1 MRIVAA
7 FEKED
12 LAKRFSGFLQ
22 TQDIDNT
29 LESNFD
35 KKEKKMMYSIWVHN
49 EDLQDKAKAFF
60 DNFLSDPNSS
70 KFDVKMEDI
79 NKNQADSK
87 NDKPQK
93 EEMKSR
99 RSFPSKITFFFLF
112 LCVALYLVNYMQE
125 LSIKKKYNLKHLVIF
140 TPLQKNFLYD
150 LPPQRQLLDEVIIK
164 YQLDDEKKLLNPPE
178 EAKSEIQKIEQMPAF
193 MGLYDIILN
202 KFQKNKKAYQSAPM
216 FIKIRQGE
224 IWRLFTPAILH
235 SGFLHIL
242 FNMLW
247 LWYLGKQM
255 EPRLKFLRF
264 ILFVIIVAVLSNTA
278 QYLMGGPYFLGF
290 SGVIT
295 AMIGYIWVRQKTAP
309 WEGYNIPNI
318 IFYFIGIFIFA
329 MLFLQIISFI
339 MQMVKPTIGF
349 NPGIANTAHI
359 AGAIIGVIL
368 AKMPFFT
375 WRSSE

>member
-12 LAKRFSGFLQ
+12 LAKRFSNFLQ

-49 EDLQDKAKAFF
+49 EDFQDKAKAFF

-79 NKNQADSK
+79 NKNQADSQ

-99 RSFPSKITFFFLF
+99 RAFPSKITFFFLF

-125 LSIKKKYNLKHLVIF
+125 LSIKKKYNLKHLVLF

-150 LPPQRQLLDEVIIK
+150 LPPQRLLLDEVIIK

-202 KFQKNKKAYQSAPM
+202 KFQKNKKAFKSAPM

-264 ILFVIIVAVLSNTA
+264 FLFIIIVAVLSNTA

-329 MLFLQIISFI
+329 MLFLQIVSFI

-368 AKMPFFT
+368 AKIPFFT

>member
-1 MRIVAA
+1 
-7 FEKED
+7 
-12 LAKRFSGFLQ
+12 
-22 TQDIDNT
+22 
-29 LESNFD
+29 
-35 KKEKKMMYSIWVHN
+35 
-49 EDLQDKAKAFF
+49 
-60 DNFLSDPNSS
+60 
-70 KFDVKMEDI
+70 
-79 NKNQADSK
+79 
-87 NDKPQK
+87 
-93 EEMKSR
+93 
-99 RSFPSKITFFFLF
+99 
-112 LCVALYLVNYMQE
+112 
-125 LSIKKKYNLKHLVIF
+125 
-140 TPLQKNFLYD
+140 NFLYD

-178 EAKSEIQKIEQMPAF
+178 EAKSDIQKIEQMPAF

-264 ILFVIIVAVLSNTA
+264 ILFIIIVAVLSNTA

-329 MLFLQIISFI
+329 MLFLQIVSFI

-368 AKMPFFT
+368 AKIPFFT